1 MRDASSMPGPPAP
14 PSTVGVRVL
23 GRLALTHGGRA
34 VPVPPGSRR
43 LLAYLA
49 LHPAGVDRRSAA
61 GVLWPTVAEGR
72 AAGNLRSALWRLQQ
86 VECALVRVEPS
97 AVCLGD
103 HVHVDL
109 HAVESWADRVLAG
122 TATPADLAV
131 DPGAIVDLELLPGWY
146 EDWAVATGARLRL
159 RLLHALDALSRLL
172 QQAGRTMEAVEAMH
186 VAVLAEPLRESGQRA
201 LIEAH
206 QAAGDWVAARRQY
219 DLFRGLLRREVG
231 VEPSPE
237 LTAVASAPR
246 PERIRTPRP
255 RPAPP
260 DEGPA
265 INGLRRPA
273 APAERPRY

>member
-1 MRDASSMPGPPAP
+1 MRGSTSLPAQPTP

-23 GRLALTHGGRA
+23 GRLALTHGDRT

-49 LHPAGVDRRSAA
+49 LHRAGVDRRSAA

-72 AAGNLRSALWRLQQ
+72 AAGNLRSALWRLQR
-86 VECALVRVEPS
+86 VECALVRVEQCS
-97 AVCLGD
+97 LRLGD
-103 HVHVDL
+103 DVRVDL
-109 HAVESWADRVLAG
+109 HAVEAWADRVLAG
-122 TATPADLAV
+122 TATTGDLAV
-131 DPGAIVDLELLPGWY
+131 DPGVIADLELLPGWY

-172 QQAGRTMEAVEAMH
+172 QQAGRPMEAVEAVH

-219 DLFRGLLRREVG
+219 DLFRRLLRREVG

-237 LTAVASAPR
+237 LTAVATASR
-246 PERIRTPRP
+246 PEQVRTPRP

-260 DEGPA
+260 GA
-265 INGLRRPA
+265 GRGTSGVRRPRA
-273 APAERPRY
+273 TAERPRY